1 MARLSRREFGTA
13 VAGGLLCA
21 RHAGAR
27 GATHPAASLF
37 PFGTHVYREPHLPLD
52 EIRRDLPL
60 LKRLGFNMVKVQESW
75 AIDEPREGTVGLDD
89 VARVIADAGEQG
101 LSVFFG
107 VTMEQAPAWL
117 WRKYPD
123 AAPLYE
129 DGSPHADPTPYLLPS
144 DGKPGPCWHH
154 PGARAAAERF
164 LRVVGSELGRFE
176 QILVWSVAQEV
187 GFFSWDFR
195 PGHFALCYCPHTLAA
210 YRAWLRGRYASL
222 AALNDAW
229 KTGYGAWD
237 EIDPPRRFRAVPSW
251 IDWRRFVEVDSF
263 AEALRW
269 KGDAVR
275 GGRAGRAIMAHLGG
289 PTVGA
294 SREWSWAR
302 AVDVFGTSFYP
313 LWDEPPFWSA
323 VPLKTDLVRSAS
335 RGGAFWTAE
344 LQGGPVSQNLVLGRV
359 PSPAEI
365 RRWVLG
371 SIGCGAR
378 GVCFWNH
385 RAERLWSEGYGFGL
399 LDSAGERSERAEEAG
414 RLGRALASEPDLFAH
429 GAHPEPAVAIA
440 VGEDLLQFVAAT
452 GEAVR
457 RAYVDDVTG
466 LWKGLWDEGI
476 PAAFVPLEEVAA
488 SASRY
493 RALLLP
499 FPVALGAEVVE
510 ALRSYV
516 QGGGTLV
523 SSACP
528 GRFSRLGMGFAGE
541 MAPGVAE
548 LFGARHGSLAALE
561 EPRDGAARER
571 WAGTGRIGMLPVAP
585 SFRAQALVPARGEPV
600 AMRDGEAVAVHSA
613 FGRGHAWLFGTL
625 LGHAA
630 LRGDGA
636 NARVV
641 AEILAPAGV
650 RADRCGPLL
659 RRRRV
664 LGARQAWFLFNPLEE
679 PTEASFGLE
688 GFARVRD
695 LLGEPLARDGDA
707 ARLTVGPLDV
717 RCLVLDP

>member
-1 MARLSRREFGTA
+1 MARISRREFGTA
-13 VAGGLLCA
+13 VAGGLLAA
-21 RHAGAR
+21 RSLRAQTPQSPGT
-27 GATHPAASLF
+27 ATF

-75 AIDEPREGTVGLDD
+75 AIDEPREGAVRLDD
-89 VARVIADAGEQG
+89 VVRVIADAREQA

-117 WRKYPD
+117 WRKHPD
-123 AAPLYE
+123 AVPLYE
-129 DGSPHADPTPYLLPS
+129 DGAPHADPTPYLLPS

-164 LRVVGSELGRFE
+164 LRVVGSELARFDNVA
-176 QILVWSVAQEV
+176 VWSVAQEV

-210 YRAWLRGRYASL
+210 YRDWLRRRYAAL
-222 AALNDAW
+222 AALNEEW

-237 EIDPPRRFRAVPSW
+237 EIEPPRRFRAVPAW
-251 IDWRRFVEVDSF
+251 IDWRRFMEVDSF

-269 KGDAVR
+269 KGEALR
-275 GGRAGRAIMAHLGG
+275 GGRSDRAIMAHLGG

-323 VPLKTDLVRSAS
+323 VPMKTDLVRSAS
-335 RGGAFWTAE
+335 RDGAFWTAE

-359 PSPAEI
+359 PTPAEI

-371 SIGCGAR
+371 SVGCGAR

-399 LDSAGERSERAEEAG
+399 LDTTGERSERAEEAG
-414 RLGRALASEPDLFAH
+414 RIGRALATEAELFAH
-429 GAHPEPAVAIA
+429 GRHPEPAVAIA
-440 VGEDLLQFVAAT
+440 VGEDLLQFVTAT

-476 PAAFVPLEEVAA
+476 PAAFVPLEELAA

-499 FPVALGAEVVE
+499 YPVALAGEVIE
-510 ALRSYV
+510 ALRAYV
-516 QGGGTLV
+516 RGGGTLV

-528 GRFSRLGMGFAGE
+528 GRFSRVGLGFAGE
-541 MAPGVAE
+541 MAPGLE
-548 LFGARHGSLAALE
+548 DLFGARHGSLTALD
-561 EPRDGAARER
+561 EPKDPALNER
-571 WAGTGRIGMLPVAP
+571 WPGTGRTAMLPVVA
-585 SFRAQALVPARGEPV
+585 SFRAQVLLPARGEPV
-600 AMRDGEAVAVHSA
+600 AVRNGDAVGVHNA
-613 FGRGHAWLFGTL
+613 FGQGHAWLFGTL

-630 LRGDGA
+630 LRGDRA
-636 NARVV
+636 NARLL

-650 RADRCGPLL
+650 LPDRCGALV

-664 LGARQAWFLFNPLEE
+664 LGQREAWFLFNPREE
-679 PTEASFGLE
+679 RVQASFSLE
-688 GFARVRD
+688 GRSRVRD
-695 LLGEPLARDGDA
+695 LLDEPLDHTGDKVS
-707 ARLTVGPLDV
+707 LHVEPLDV
-717 RCLVLDP
+717 RCLVLRP